1 MLDKLTFILLLIACI
16 LCVIVSVLFVI
27 YLIMRV
33 VAYFFIRK
41 MMRDGDSR
49 TYDEIVSDEFQ
60 GLIL

>member
-1 MLDKLTFILLLIACI
+1 MLDKLLFIALIVSCV

-41 MMRDGDSR
+41 MMRGGDSR
-49 TYDEIVSDEFQ
+49 TYDEIVQDEFQ

>member
-1 MLDKLTFILLLIACI
+1 MFDKLLFIALII
-16 LCVIVSVLFVI
+16 LCVLCVTVSVLFVI

-33 VAYFFIRK
+33 VTYFFIRK

-49 TYDEIVSDEFQ
+49 TYDEIVHDEFQ